1 VEGARASRVGR
12 AVSGKNKKLSKGATT
27 RVTSTRAD
35 TDTIV
40 DDLTNALAV
49 ATKAVQNT
57 ERTVSLV
64 QRYESFANQ
73 LHKRYEEIAGDY
85 QRYFRN
91 YLAASFV
98 YIFVGY

>member
-12 AVSGKNKKLSKGATT
+12 AVSGKNKKVSKGATT
-27 RVTSTRAD
+27 RVTSTRAE
-35 TDTIV
+35 TDTRV

-57 ERTVSLV
+57 ERTVSL
-64 QRYESFANQ
+64 ANQ
-73 LHKRYEEIAGDY
+73 LHKRYEEIAGHY